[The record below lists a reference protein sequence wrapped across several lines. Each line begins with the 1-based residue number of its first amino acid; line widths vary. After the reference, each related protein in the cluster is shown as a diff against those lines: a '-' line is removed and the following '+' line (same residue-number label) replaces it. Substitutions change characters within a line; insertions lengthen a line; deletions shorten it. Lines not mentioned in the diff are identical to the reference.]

1 MAIFIHLV
9 MTMTA
14 MSWLSS
20 SRSQLGRLQLF
31 SSIGENLTATNHY
44 QRTECVG
51 RQKRGKIIWT
61 AGYWTENARELYV
74 SDCSWRMRRYTLM
87 RQSKIHRRSMDCSV
101 SVWIQANKS
110 IRDAR
115 RCWRCHA
122 KCCSTIVLSQRYVQR
137 HQALQYFY
145 WWIAYQ
151 QISQQLFTVA

>member
-51 RQKRGKIIWT
+51 GR
-61 AGYWTENARELYV
+61 AEETETRKDNMNSRIL
-74 SDCSWRMRRYTLM
+74 D
-87 RQSKIHRRSMDCSV
+87 
-101 SVWIQANKS
+101 
-110 IRDAR
+110 
-115 RCWRCHA
+115 
-122 KCCSTIVLSQRYVQR
+122 
-137 HQALQYFY
+137 
-145 WWIAYQ
+145 
-151 QISQQLFTVA
+151 